1 MATLDETIQPA
12 AVSYQNLSPISKDV
26 SSLYDPFCNEAFRNY
41 DELYIDNGFFP
52 FAPEIYRTYLWRVVR
67 RNMWWWRGFVPGI
80 HDHGVLSGK
89 VGSRICKRIGELI
102 MLGGFRVE
110 GFDTGERFLEAFIKS
125 NQVKLKLTK
134 HLVRLNAIGNM
145 LAKLDFKA
153 DNKLGMNFVSGNKY
167 FAVVDEDQIVHQ
179 FRALIEYIGPEPIED
194 ASQPTKNQEGYFLC
208 EERKLDGV
216 EAYQRFVLYKAPA
229 AMVSPVF
236 GGFQEVKAIPKRIQ
250 SRVSKVLGQC
260 KLGEVY
266 LLPFK
271 NNIGAEVILNSSVV
285 TGIDFNGFSDSTLA
299 DCHTQLFQYDI
310 TNTQKE
316 GNKYFAQTG
325 VLIPDNMIPPEISS
339 NPSGNAQQKFL
350 QNQQT
355 LDGRIYKKV
364 PYLDSK
370 QQQHPEFF
378 QAQNQAQVYN
388 EDLKEIE
395 ATIATMC
402 GLTPTALAGNLMA
415 NGDRTATEVLNND
428 DITRATIEQKRDLI
442 REPMT
447 RLFKE
452 VLKYYEISKDG
463 SVDDIEMVFNSS
475 VMGNPERETNDITAQ
490 INGGIM
496 SRKTGIARKNRSYS
510 KKEVEEELKQI
521 EAEDQKK
528 VQSGADG
535 LWNGI

>member
-1 MATLDETIQPA
+1 MW
-12 AVSYQNLSPISKDV
+12 K
-26 SSLYDPFCNEAFRNY
+26 
-41 DELYIDNGFFP
+41 
-52 FAPEIYRTYLWRVVR
+52 VVR

-80 HDHGVLSGK
+80 HDKGVLPSK
-89 VGSRICKRIGELI
+89 LGSRICKRIGELI

-110 GFDTGERFLEAFIKS
+110 GFDVGEKFLETFIDNS
-125 NQVKLKLTK
+125 QVRLKLTK
-134 HLVRLNAIGNM
+134 HLPRLNAIGNM

-153 DNKLGMNFVSGNKY
+153 DNKIGMNFVSGNKY
-167 FAVVDEDQIVHQ
+167 FAIVDEDQVVHQ
-179 FRALIEYIGPEPIED
+179 FRALIEYIGPEPVND
-194 ASQPTKNQEGYFLC
+194 VNLSTKQEEGYFLC
-208 EERKLDGV
+208 EERKLEGTK
-216 EAYQRFVLYKAPA
+216 AYQRYALYKAPA
-229 AMVSPVF
+229 SMTTAAFMNYKEARGV
-236 GGFQEVKAIPKRIQ
+236 PKRIQ
-250 SRVSKVLGQC
+250 SRVEKVLGDC

-271 NNIGAEVILNSSVV
+271 NYIGAEVILNSSVV

-325 VLIPDNMIPPEISS
+325 VLIPDNMIPPEITN

-378 QAQNQAQVYN
+378 QAQNQSSIYN

-452 VLKYYEISKDG
+452 VLKYYEIYNDG
-463 SVDDIEMVFNSS
+463 SVEDIEMVFNSS

-521 EAEDQKK
+521 EEEAEKK
-528 VQSGADG
+528 LQIGTDG